1 MKDRIGLAYQ
11 RGVGQSLWK
20 TFIFG
25 DLDVRSDVV
34 ITLFCGDVCP
44 WMQGYIDK

>member
-1 MKDRIGLAYQ
+1 MEDRIGLAYQ
-11 RGVGQSLWK
+11 RGVRQLLWK

-34 ITLFCGDVCP
+34 ITLFSRGR
-44 WMQGYIDK
+44 MSRMGGYNR